1 MLQTVA
7 QGAIFGDGNP
17 DNGIEDQRLMP
28 LQGQYNQEQR
38 VALSAVGTV
47 ICDGGLRGTAT
58 HIKSPLVHP
67 TQAIIVTAAHILFDA
82 KSGKKYASCSYLPK
96 NKRFSAIPFAMVSAH
111 NFDPLSEN
119 KIAQSESDIVFVAL
133 SRSLQQPALK
143 LNIGQSIGSGRLSLL
158 GYNSSQNQITE
169 SVGCEQY
176 SSIQFAS
183 EKLLLHDCDARSGAS
198 GGPLLLE
205 DKNHQTTQ
213 LIAIHGGTLLV
224 NKTDVPSLHLSSQT
238 NSANRDGAVADPE
251 RWINQARRVDQS
263 VLLRLQQFA
272 AYLAKG
278 SLGQR

>member
-1 MLQTVA
+1 
-7 QGAIFGDGNP
+7 
-17 DNGIEDQRLMP
+17 
-28 LQGQYNQEQR
+28 
-38 VALSAVGTV
+38 
-47 ICDGGLRGTAT
+47 
-58 HIKSPLVHP
+58 
-67 TQAIIVTAAHILFDA
+67 
-82 KSGKKYASCSYLPK
+82 
-96 NKRFSAIPFAMVSAH
+96 
-111 NFDPLSEN
+111 
-119 KIAQSESDIVFVAL
+119 
-133 SRSLQQPALK
+133 LK
-143 LNIGQSIGSGRLSLL
+143 LSIGQSIGSGRLSLL
-158 GYNSSQNQITE
+158 GYNSGRNQITE

-205 DKNHQTTQ
+205 DKNHQATQ

-224 NKTDVPSLHLSSQT
+224 NNTAVTGLQLNSQT

-263 VLLRLQQFA
+263 VLMRLQQFA